1 MTSPSRY
8 PRAAVLISLCCA
20 AVCCAAVSTTLSACA
35 LTSKSDPLRP
45 RYFSPETGGSDSA
58 TPASAFGAPGN
69 GLSLRLG
76 RVSASSNLREP
87 IVFRRSELEF
97 GYYDDRRW
105 TERPEVYVRR
115 ALSRALFEQRGVTRA
130 MTGLTPTLEVELVA
144 FEEVRAPVHKARVRA
159 IAMLHDQ
166 RVGRLEQT
174 VTVER
179 EIRDK
184 AKGKGEGEGEGEEDD
199 IDATVLALSEALQLA
214 VEEISQRVL
223 VQLNQIAQSVPSEAP
238 AAAAPAIVTE

>member
-179 EIRDK
+179 EIRGK
-184 AKGKGEGEGEGEEDD
+184 AKGEDDD
-199 IDATVLALSEALQLA
+199 IDATVRALSEALQLA

-223 VQLNQIAQSVPSEAP
+223 VQLNQIAQSAPSEAP